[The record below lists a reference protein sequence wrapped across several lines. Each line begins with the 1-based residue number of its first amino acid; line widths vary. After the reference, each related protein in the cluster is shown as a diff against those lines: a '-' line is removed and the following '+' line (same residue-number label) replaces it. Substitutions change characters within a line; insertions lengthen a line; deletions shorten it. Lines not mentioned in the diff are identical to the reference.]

1 MIEINLLEKKKP
13 FKFPIVLGI
22 DLNEVKIKPLII
34 AYIIQILIDSNGSMI
49 IGEQDQAILDQ
60 INQKNQELRSHKEFL
75 QKNANLADLVLGFEK
90 QIDRLKERER
100 QVKTVIDLKTNPK
113 NIISSISKI
122 IPEDMWVDNLSIEG
136 TGEIKI
142 LGGSISYRSVGEFI
156 TRANELEFFGGSILI
171 RNSVTEEEM
180 INGASVRVQKY
191 TLEGKIVSYGV
202 IE

>member
-13 FKFPIVLGI
+13 FRFPIILGI
-22 DLNEVKIKPLII
+22 DLNEVKIKPLVI

-90 QIDRLKERER
+90 QIDRLKEREK

-122 IPEDMWVDNLSIEG
+122 IPEDMWVDNLTIEG

-180 INGASVRVQKY
+180 INGTSLRVQKY